1 MKKIGI
7 AVMILAVIGVAVTA
21 GVFITRN
28 PETTKVEQKHEKIKK
43 EGKAYAG
50 KYRMNISLD
59 TKNKVLSGT
68 VRASLKNAT
77 DDDLKSICVR
87 NWVAAILQ
95 EKTNQKKKAC
105 KTEITSA
112 RIGGHTLQIDKKE
125 DASVLYLSDKNR
137 VLAPARECVTVEFSF
152 TPRFQNRKTDLAIS
166 LMTGMKCISFRFV
179 FPVSLAIKR
188 GRGTKILMWVTTM
201 RRMCMRQ
208 QIMKLHSGIRKNTRL
223 QQPARSTLCRMEQRL
238 PAKS

>member
-7 AVMILAVIGVAVTA
+7 AVIILVVIGVAIAA
-21 GVFITRN
+21 GVFVTRH

-50 KYRMNISLD
+50 KYRMNILLD
-59 TKNKVLSGT
+59 TNNKVLSGT
-68 VRASLKNAT
+68 VRAKLKNAT

-87 NWVAAILQ
+87 NWAAAILQ

-152 TPRFQNRKTDLAIS
+152 RTEIPKQKNRFGYIS
-166 LMTGMKCISFRFV
+166 YDGHEMYQLSFCFPCISRYQ
-179 FPVSLAIKR
+179 R